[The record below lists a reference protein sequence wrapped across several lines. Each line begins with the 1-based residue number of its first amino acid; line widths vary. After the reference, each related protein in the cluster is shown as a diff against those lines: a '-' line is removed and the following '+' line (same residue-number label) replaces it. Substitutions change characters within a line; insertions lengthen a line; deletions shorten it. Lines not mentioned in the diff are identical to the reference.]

1 MTDILIEG
9 GQSLIRGELVEAPL
23 AVAAGKIVDAG
34 AGRGASSRID
44 ARGLLVLPG
53 IVDLHGDAFER
64 QMMPRPGVDFPTD
77 VALIDSD
84 RQLIAN
90 GITTAFHG
98 VTWSWEPGLRGS
110 ENAHALVDAV
120 EALRPRLAC
129 DTRIHLRHETYNLDA
144 EETIIGWIKAKRI
157 DLLAYNDHMSLT
169 VLNPAKPEKRVRM
182 AERTGLSLEAFNS
195 LVDRVAARAGEVPA
209 SIARLAAA
217 CQASQIPLLSHDDET
232 PAARQGF
239 RALGVRIAEFPVTED
254 TAREAAAAGEFIV
267 LGAPNVVRG
276 GSHTGLDRC
285 DRHGAQGPL
294 LDPRLGLLLSGH
306 DPGRLPPRRRRRAA
320 AAESLGA
327 DLGCACG
334 RRRPER
340 PRRACGRTARGHR
353 PRRRGS
359 RPAST
364 DRRRH
369 RRRKARSPHRGGSG
383 LATGCARA
391 DRGGLNRVRCP
402 AQPATPSIMCQQP
415 TPRSIGSAPR
425 WSATMRSG
433 LRISSS
439 RRRLL
444 PRSLTGTN

>member
-9 GQSLIRGELVEAPL
+9 GQSLIRGELAEAPL

-144 EETIIGWIKAKRI
+144 EETIIGWIEAKRI

-209 SIARLAAA
+209 SIVRLAAA

-276 GSHTGLDRC
+276 GSHTGWIGATDMVRKGLCSILASDYYYPAMILAAFRLVAEGVLPLPKAWELISAAPAAAAGLSDR
-285 DRHGAQGPL
+285 GELAA
-294 LDPRLGLLLSGH
+294 
-306 DPGRLPPRRRRRAA
+306 RRRADIVLVDA
-320 AAESLGA
+320 AVAL
-327 DLGCACG
+327 
-334 RRRPER
+334 R
-340 PRRACGRTARGHR
+340 PRIVAVIAAGKLVHLTEADRV
-353 PRRRGS
+353 S
-359 RPAST
+359 QPA
-364 DRRRH
+364 
-369 RRRKARSPHRGGSG
+369 
-383 LATGCARA
+383 ARA
-391 DRGGLNRVRCP
+391 QIAAD
-402 AQPATPSIMCQQP
+402 
-415 TPRSIGSAPR
+415 
-425 WSATMRSG
+425 
-433 LRISSS
+433 
-439 RRRLL
+439 
-444 PRSLTGTN
+444 